1 MTLGLPPP
9 VLLGDERVL
18 KALCFATQLRC
29 GHMALWCSVRGL
41 RYIPLNNADDRLGL
55 LAFEVHH
62 PQELARYGTASH
74 RQIVECFDRRRYALF
89 AAPDGLMALDGQTL
103 QSLTSFSPLDQ
114 VASEI
119 LGGRFFLIARALER

>member
-1 MTLGLPPP
+1 M
-9 VLLGDERVL
+9 
-18 KALCFATQLRC
+18 LRC
-29 GHMALWCSVRGL
+29 GFNCLWQLDCLHVAVAQGSGEVVFGL
-41 RYIPLNNADDRLGL
+41 NGQIDDAPSGPLL
-55 LAFEVHH
+55 FEVHH

-89 AAPDGLMALDGQTL
+89 AAPDELMALDGQTL

>member
-1 MTLGLPPP
+1 MTPGLAQSLGTARGPHSM
-9 VLLGDERVL
+9 RS
-18 KALCFATQLRC
+18 FAQLRC

-89 AAPDGLMALDGQTL
+89 AAPDGLMALDGQTRSEEHTSEL
-103 QSLTSFSPLDQ
+103 QSL
-114 VASEI
+114 
-119 LGGRFFLIARALER
+119 R